1 VGKQADFIAT
11 RLEKPMNPTLRLNW
25 SKLAP
30 KSFEAFLSV
39 NATLE
44 SSTLGKVLI
53 DLVFARVSQI
63 NGCAYCLDMHVRD
76 LRKQGEEWQ
85 RINSLPTWREV
96 SFYSGR
102 ERAALAWAE
111 SLTRLADRH
120 DERDAEFAE
129 LKANFND
136 QEIAELSVA
145 IAQIN
150 SWNRLG
156 VGMRL
161 PVAAKAIA

>member
-1 VGKQADFIAT
+1 
-11 RLEKPMNPTLRLNW
+11 MHSNLRLNW

-76 LRKQGEEWQ
+76 LRKHGEQWQ
-85 RINSLPTWREV
+85 RINSLSTWRRCRLRLRHRRHCPRAHRRHPRRCRA
-96 SFYSGR
+96 SGCSSAR
-102 ERAALAWAE
+102 FANATAPRAC
-111 SLTRLADRH
+111 
-120 DERDAEFAE
+120 
-129 LKANFND
+129 
-136 QEIAELSVA
+136 
-145 IAQIN
+145 
-150 SWNRLG
+150 
-156 VGMRL
+156 
-161 PVAAKAIA
+161 